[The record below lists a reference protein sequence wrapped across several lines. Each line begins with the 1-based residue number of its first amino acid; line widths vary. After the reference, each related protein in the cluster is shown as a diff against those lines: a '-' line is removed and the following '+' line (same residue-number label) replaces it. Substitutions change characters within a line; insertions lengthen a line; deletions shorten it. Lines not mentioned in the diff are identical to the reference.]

1 MRTFKHLRK
10 CRRIFLTRTE
20 TKRCASAQN
29 KMLGHTHKRC
39 VACIITHTI
48 LLESPQNHNSH
59 NIKHHKRYRNMLF
72 LNSAINKA
80 FGHSD
85 DQAMGKSNK
94 NNVSW
99 SCGAMA
105 LPCLRHGHHHAPKAA
120 HREQALRWPC
130 TTNVW
135 IQRVLDCP
143 LPSDLS
149 SPHQAEECPTCLTQA
164 AQT

>member
-1 MRTFKHLRK
+1 
-10 CRRIFLTRTE
+10 
-20 TKRCASAQN
+20 
-29 KMLGHTHKRC
+29 
-39 VACIITHTI
+39 
-48 LLESPQNHNSH
+48 LESPQNHNSH

-105 LPCLRHGHHHAPKAA
+105 LACLRHGHHRCSQSSAQGASL
-120 HREQALRWPC
+120 ALA
-130 TTNVW
+130 
-135 IQRVLDCP
+135 L
-143 LPSDLS
+143 
-149 SPHQAEECPTCLTQA
+149 HHECM
-164 AQT
+164 